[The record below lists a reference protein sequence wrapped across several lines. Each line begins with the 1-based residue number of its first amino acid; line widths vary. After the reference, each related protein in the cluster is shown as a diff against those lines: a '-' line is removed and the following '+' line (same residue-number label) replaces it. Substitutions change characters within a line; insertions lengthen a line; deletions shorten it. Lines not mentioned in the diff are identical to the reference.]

1 MDKLNL
7 AQVKVLLCAA
17 AELIKD
23 KQQELTDIDGKYGD
37 GDHGITMGKISDA
50 ILHGCQT
57 GKQETVSALCDDLG
71 MDMFCVSGGSA
82 SSLWGTLFQGFS
94 EAGAAEVMDAPTL
107 KAFLLAGLRG
117 MQEVSTARVGDKTM
131 MDALIPAVEA
141 ARVAAV
147 SAGNDIGSIL
157 QAASDAASAG
167 MENSKRFAS
176 RFGRAKSYGEQTIGT
191 PDAGAASTAF
201 FFNGLLQG
209 YQSLQP

>member
-1 MDKLNL
+1 MAERKSGKRKVITAVVIVGVFALLIGSFFLRDICLRAGITECEKREIL
-7 AQVKVLLCAA
+7 QVKS
-17 AELIKD
+17 
-23 KQQELTDIDGKYGD
+23 KY
-37 GDHGITMGKISDA
+37 SA
-50 ILHGCQT
+50 ILDS
-57 GKQETVSALCDDLG
+57 V
-71 MDMFCVSGGSA
+71 
-82 SSLWGTLFQGFS
+82 
-94 EAGAAEVMDAPTL
+94 
-107 KAFLLAGLRG
+107 
-117 MQEVSTARVGDKTM
+117 
-131 MDALIPAVEA
+131 
-141 ARVAAV
+141 V